1 MVAGAAV
8 TAVAAHAVAG
18 ALLRPPAAALGV
30 LAAIT
35 AVAAAGL
42 VPNVLPTSHWMVP
55 QRWLR
60 MGPTAYP
67 AAFAA
72 VLGAGFVTVV
82 ASTGYYAALASTLVL
97 PPWWQAVLVF
107 GTFGLARSVPF
118 AIGSLRATR
127 DGRGVDHVERLG
139 RIAERFGPLEAALL
153 AAVAAAFLR

>member
-1 MVAGAAV
+1 MVAGASV
-8 TAVAAHAVAG
+8 TALVLHAVAA
-18 ALLRPPAAALGV
+18 ALWRPPAAALGV
-30 LAAIT
+30 VAAVT
-35 AVAAAGL
+35 AVVAAGL
-42 VPNVLPTSHWMVP
+42 VPNVLPSSHWMVP

-60 MGPTAYP
+60 LGPTGYP

-82 ASTGYYAALASTLVL
+82 ASVGYYAVVGSALVL
-97 PPWWQAVLVF
+97 PAWWQALLAF

-118 AIGSLRATR
+118 AAASLRATR

-139 RIAERFGPLEAALL
+139 RITERLGPVEAALL